1 MKVQDIT
8 CPSCGA
14 NLSVSDEEKSQ
25 KVTCAFCGKDF
36 WISDEVTRSESKVS
50 LTVDN
55 AEQAGYLF
63 EKGRIAAYQELNQ
76 VHNSQVQ
83 ETPKSPKVKNL
94 WWLKLIGWV
103 LFFPL
108 MLIYRVL
115 KSKRMSWGE
124 KLLLCGLIVFITIIL
139 TSGGGS

>member
-14 NLSVSDEEKSQ
+14 NLSISDEEKSQ

-36 WISDEVTRSESKVS
+36 WVSDEVTRSESKVS

-76 VHNSQVQ
+76 IHNSQVQ

-94 WWLKLIGWV
+94 WWLKLLGWV